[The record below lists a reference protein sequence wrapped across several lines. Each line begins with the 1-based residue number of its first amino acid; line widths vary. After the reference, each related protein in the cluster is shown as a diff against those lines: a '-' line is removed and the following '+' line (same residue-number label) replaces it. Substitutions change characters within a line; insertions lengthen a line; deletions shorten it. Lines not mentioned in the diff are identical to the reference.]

1 VATALSVS
9 EVLRETKALDILSNL
24 MITWIE
30 PFLSNPWA
38 STISLYWTAF
48 VYHIFIGDEIA
59 MLSTSLPVLLSYA
72 RTHGLDPLTLG
83 MMWTFAVGGKVF
95 IYQSAVLVVGY
106 SYGYF
111 DGRDMFRIGIA
122 LTIVQSLILL
132 LLVPLYWPLIG
143 LV

>member
-1 VATALSVS
+1 
-9 EVLRETKALDILSNL
+9 
-24 MITWIE
+24 
-30 PFLSNPWA
+30 
-38 STISLYWTAF
+38 
-48 VYHIFIGDEIA
+48 